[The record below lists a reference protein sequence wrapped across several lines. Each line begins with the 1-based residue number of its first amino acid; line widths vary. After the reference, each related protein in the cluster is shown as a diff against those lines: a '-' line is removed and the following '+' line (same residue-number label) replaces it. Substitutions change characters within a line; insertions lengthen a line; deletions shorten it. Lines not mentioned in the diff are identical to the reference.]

1 MVRSF
6 DFAANPKIIFGSG
19 KIKLLP
25 GLMERFGDTVLLITG
40 EKSFLQS
47 DHWDKLLLQFESAR
61 IHWNHYAIAG
71 EPSPETVDDCVKKYR
86 NSHVDVVVAIGG
98 GSVMDGGK
106 AVSAMLVQQGSVIDY
121 LEGVGTKKPS
131 GKKVPFI
138 AVPTTAGTGS
148 EATKNAVI
156 SKVGK
161 NGFKKSLRHDNYVP
175 DIALAD
181 PELTLSCPKEITAY
195 SGMDAFTQLLESYV
209 STNANPVTDAL
220 AIQGVRKVRD
230 GLERAVKNG
239 NDLHAR
245 ENMALAA
252 LLSGITLANAGL
264 GTVHGFAS
272 SVGGMFDIP
281 HGLVCARLMG
291 PVNKLTIEKLRVSKD
306 GTEGLYR
313 YARIGKLFS
322 ENKNKTDEYYIDTLL
337 NVIENWTTS
346 LGLKGLSEYGIK
358 KSDLPEIAAKTGNK
372 YNPVPLSQDE
382 LTEALSMAL

>member
-6 DFAANPKIIFGSG
+6 DFNSTPKIIFGSG
-19 KIKLLP
+19 KLKLLP
-25 GLMERFGDTVLLITG
+25 GILEEFGNTVLLVTG
-40 EKSFLQS
+40 QRSFTQS
-47 DHWDKLLLQFESAR
+47 EHWDKLLLRFESAR
-61 IHWNHYAIAG
+61 VHWNHFIVQG
-71 EPSPETVDDCVKKYR
+71 EPSPEVIDECTATSRSSAIDA
-86 NSHVDVVVAIGG
+86 VVAIGG
-98 GSVMDGGK
+98 GSVLDAGK
-106 AVSAMLVQQGSVIDY
+106 AVSAMLKQPGSVIDY
-121 LEGVGTKKPS
+121 LEGVGTKSPT
-131 GKKVPFI
+131 GNKVPFI
-138 AVPTTAGTGS
+138 AVPTTSGTGS

-161 NGFKKSLRHDNYVP
+161 GGFKKSLRHDNYVP
-175 DIALAD
+175 DIALVD
-181 PELTLSCPKEITAY
+181 PELTVSCPASVTAA

-239 NDLHAR
+239 NDLQAR

-272 SVGGMFDIP
+272 SIGGIFDIP

-291 PVNKLTIEKLRVSKD
+291 PVNKLTIEKLRASKD
-306 GTEGLYR
+306 GAEGLYR